1 MQCLCCVSVYV
12 SIHKDPRLLWL
23 VEDLYPVVVSVTDIN
38 MAGCVD
44 CYGMRTLE
52 LPCLVSFSSKGL
64 DKVPLAVEYRNTAI
78 TILKY
83 VQEVAAVDAHTDWD
97 TECSHSRS
105 SLADFSQQLTTRT
118 EDLDSVV
125 AEVSYIDI
133 PSPVYCYAIGKLK
146 LSWATAFAANRTGE
160 GQVNVQD
167 LDSVVIS
174 ITHVDLLV
182 GGVESGCKWCFK
194 P

>member
-1 MQCLCCVSVYV
+1 MLCVYV

-23 VEDLYPVVVSVTDIN
+23 VEDLYPVVFSVTDIN

-44 CYGMRTLE
+44 CYGIRFLE
-52 LPCLVSFSSKGL
+52 LPCLVSSSSKGL
-64 DKVPLAVEYRNTAI
+64 DKVPLTVEYRNT
-78 TILKY
+78 TSTLFKY
-83 VQEVAAVDAHTDWD
+83 VQEVVAVDAHTDWA

-125 AEVSYIDI
+125 AVVSYIDV
-133 PSPVYCYAIGKLK
+133 PSPVYCYALGKLK
-146 LSWATAFAANRTGE
+146 LSWATASAANRTGE
-160 GQVNVQD
+160 GEITVQD
-167 LDSVVIS
+167 LDSVVTC

-182 GGVESGCKWCFK
+182 GGVEGDCPWCVK
-194 P
+194 L